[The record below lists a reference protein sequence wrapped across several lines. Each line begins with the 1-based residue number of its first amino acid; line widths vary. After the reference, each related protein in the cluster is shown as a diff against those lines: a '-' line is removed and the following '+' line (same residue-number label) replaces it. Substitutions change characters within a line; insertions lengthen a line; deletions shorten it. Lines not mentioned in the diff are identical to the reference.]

1 MFFTASPDQLKRLDL
16 YADLSWLPKNIDLSR
31 DPMRDD
37 IPADA
42 EPGTAEELSIRQR
55 GRLRHKKALIAR
67 LQMGGSGPATPS
79 SPGEEPEPKKVKQD
93 PVDGNRMDQE

>member
-1 MFFTASPDQLKRLDL
+1 LTASPDQRKRLDF

-31 DPMRDD
+31 DPMRDN
-37 IPADA
+37 ILADT

-55 GRLRHKKALIAR
+55 GRLRHKKAMIAR
-67 LQMGGSGPATPS
+67 LQKGESGPAAPD

-93 PVDGNRMDQE
+93 HSVDGDKMDEE